1 MLRFFRTLRQKLL
14 AENRVSK
21 YLLYA
26 VGEIALVMI
35 GILLALQVNN
45 ANETTKL
52 QADIR
57 GAYQAILSNLKDDRV
72 MYGTVLVY
80 EKEISERSR
89 RVLEILTRETT
100 RNDLLE
106 LRGMVPGSFNLDYI
120 NAAYNAFVASGL
132 IYKAENAPLN
142 EALGAYY
149 REQEDVVDFFQRL
162 FDTSTQMQTRE
173 AMIPFHFIIA
183 GGDPGE
189 HFQWMNDPGHSGY
202 QALYAYL
209 QSNIRMNV
217 RRTERIQTLA
227 QMNDTLQMKLEKYL
241 NP

>member
-1 MLRFFRTLRQKLL
+1 MISFFRKLRQKLL
-14 AENRVSK
+14 AENRTGK

-26 VGEIALVMI
+26 VGEIALVVI
-35 GILLALQVNN
+35 GILIALQVNN
-45 ANETTKL
+45 ANETSKL

-72 MYGTVLVY
+72 MYDTVLVY

-89 RVLEILTRETT
+89 RVLEILSRETT

-106 LRGMVPGSFNLDYI
+106 LRGMIPGSFNLDYI
-120 NAAYNAFVASGL
+120 NAAYNAFVGSGL
-132 IYKAENAPLN
+132 IYKTENNDLN
-142 EALGAYY
+142 AALAAYY

-173 AMIPFHFIIA
+173 AMIPYHFIIG

-189 HFQWMNDPGHSGY
+189 HFQWMNDPGHPGY

-209 QSNIRMNV
+209 QSNLKMNV
-217 RRTERIQTLA
+217 RRTERIRALA
-227 QMNDTLQMKLEKYL
+227 QMNDSLQLKLEKYL